1 MKIRND
7 YVSNSSSSSFI
18 VIEGEPTEIKKYD
31 YYDWDPLILPTE
43 NGEYKFGW
51 QIEDYNGFWD
61 KVNWCAIM
69 LNLMKD
75 VLESDWYNPKPE
87 DSEWE
92 KEHKRE
98 KRESASKYEEYLE
111 RFRRVLKDNFNIEFV
126 LNNDEK
132 RLYAYIDHQSDF
144 DEEPDNARMFEDDS
158 TLLQFLASP
167 DSYIHC
173 DNDNHFSYSEMDD

>member
-18 VIEGEPTEIKKYD
+18 VIEGEIPSELKKYD
-31 YYDWDPLILPTE
+31 IYDWDPIVLPTE

-51 QIEDYNGFWD
+51 QVEDHYGFWD

-69 LNLMKD
+69 LNSMKE
-75 VLESDWYNPKPE
+75 VLESDWYDEKPE

-92 KEHKRE
+92 KERKRE
-98 KRESASKYEEYLE
+98 KREAAAKYDEYLE
-111 RFRRVLKDNFNIEFV
+111 RFRRVMKENFNIEFV
-126 LNNDEK
+126 LDNDEN
-132 RLYAYIDHQSDF
+132 RIFAYIDHQSDF

-167 DSYIHC
+167 DSYIHT
-173 DNDNHFSYSEMDD
+173 DNDNH